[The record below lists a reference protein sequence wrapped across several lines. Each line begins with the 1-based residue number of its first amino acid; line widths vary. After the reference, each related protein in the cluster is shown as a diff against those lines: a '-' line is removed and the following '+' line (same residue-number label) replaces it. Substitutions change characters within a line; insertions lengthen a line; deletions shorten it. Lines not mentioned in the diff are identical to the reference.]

1 MSWLITILRDVP
13 DPRRGNA
20 RRHDLLDVLTI
31 ALVASIC
38 GCESCV
44 EFADFGEDRE
54 ELFREFLGL
63 ENGLPSHDTFSRLF
77 RLIDPE
83 ALSAAFGRFL
93 DVLGEDGAGVVAID
107 GKTLRRSFDRVAG
120 QSALHV
126 VTAFAADA
134 RCQRRRQT
142 SPHGGARVGQVSA
155 SFYPRIASLFGLR
168 EPLLR
173 PDLRSPQPSRAAAVK
188 EARRAPRSGA
198 QRPGRPRA
206 RRHPHRSRTTRQLS
220 RQTIVTSRP
229 PATGNAVVRRL
240 GADLAAIA
248 VRF

>member
-1 MSWLITILRDVP
+1 MLLLSFLCPSAGSFTRLEEFGAIRATAVLHIVPRDMANRAH
-13 DPRRGNA
+13 RRNQ
-20 RRHDLLDVLTI
+20 I
-31 ALVASIC
+31 
-38 GCESCV
+38 
-44 EFADFGEDRE
+44 EF
-54 ELFREFLGL
+54 
-63 ENGLPSHDTFSRLF
+63 S
-77 RLIDPE
+77 
-83 ALSAAFGRFL
+83 SAG
-93 DVLGEDGAGVVAID
+93 
-107 GKTLRRSFDRVAG
+107 
-120 QSALHV
+120 
-126 VTAFAADA
+126 
-134 RCQRRRQT
+134 CQRRRQT

>member
-1 MSWLITILRDVP
+1 MSTLCGLRPFTGTASSHCRVNGVGFGP
-13 DPRRGNA
+13 HEQRNQRSRRRTTARLTCNVAVLWRPLQIQISIRSKGGIGHA
-20 RRHDLLDVLTI
+20 LLHGLAIERDRRRHD
-31 ALVASIC
+31 
-38 GCESCV
+38 
-44 EFADFGEDRE
+44 
-54 ELFREFLGL
+54 
-63 ENGLPSHDTFSRLF
+63 
-77 RLIDPE
+77 
-83 ALSAAFGRFL
+83 
-93 DVLGEDGAGVVAID
+93 
-107 GKTLRRSFDRVAG
+107 
-120 QSALHV
+120 
-126 VTAFAADA
+126 
-134 RCQRRRQT
+134 CQRRRQT

>member
-1 MSWLITILRDVP
+1 MVDCEHRSRSDG
-13 DPRRGNA
+13 RRSSASLNSGSM
-20 RRHDLLDVLTI
+20 RRP
-31 ALVASIC
+31 VAS
-38 GCESCV
+38 
-44 EFADFGEDRE
+44 
-54 ELFREFLGL
+54 
-63 ENGLPSHDTFSRLF
+63 LPSSAASHDHQQ
-77 RLIDPE
+77 PE
-83 ALSAAFGRFL
+83 ADDIGPC
-93 DVLGEDGAGVVAID
+93 VHGA
-107 GKTLRRSFDRVAG
+107 
-120 QSALHV
+120 
-126 VTAFAADA
+126 
-134 RCQRRRQT
+134 CQRRRQT

-173 PDLRSPQPSRAAAVK
+173 PDLRSPRPSRAAAVK

-240 GADLAAIA
+240 GADLSPP
-248 VRF
+248 

>member
-1 MSWLITILRDVP
+1 MCRFQAPILTMLSAPLAWL
-13 DPRRGNA
+13 
-20 RRHDLLDVLTI
+20 
-31 ALVASIC
+31 
-38 GCESCV
+38 
-44 EFADFGEDRE
+44 
-54 ELFREFLGL
+54 
-63 ENGLPSHDTFSRLF
+63 
-77 RLIDPE
+77 
-83 ALSAAFGRFL
+83 ALSAM
-93 DVLGEDGAGVVAID
+93 GARPQYLEFPALLQALCPHFQAID
-107 GKTLRRSFDRVAG
+107 WPAVAVADMRILVGAIEVLSGNFEVFDSDKSLQEKGLATLTKEHDQYS
-120 QSALHV
+120 
-126 VTAFAADA
+126 
-134 RCQRRRQT
+134 CQRRRQT